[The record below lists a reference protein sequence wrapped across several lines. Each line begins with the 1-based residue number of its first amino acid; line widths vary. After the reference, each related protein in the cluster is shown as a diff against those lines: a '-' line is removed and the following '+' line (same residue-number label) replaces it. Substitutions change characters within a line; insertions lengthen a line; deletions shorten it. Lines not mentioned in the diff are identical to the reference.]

1 MRHKLAYRKLNRT
14 SEHRKALFKNMLNSL
29 IKYEQITTTLPKAK
43 ELKPQIDKVITLG
56 KKNNLHAKKDLFAKL
71 QDRSSINKLVN
82 TLSQRYNKRHGGYS
96 RVIRAGFRYGDDAA
110 MAIIELV
117 DRDTEAKKVDLKKKE
132 NVSTKKNTES
142 KIKDKDLDK
151 KTKSKK

>member
-1 MRHKLAYRKLNRT
+1 M
-14 SEHRKALFKNMLNSL
+14 
-29 IKYEQITTTLPKAK
+29 
-43 ELKPQIDKVITLG
+43 
-56 KKNNLHAKKDLFAKL
+56 
-71 QDRSSINKLVN
+71 
-82 TLSQRYNKRHGGYS
+82 SQRYNKRHGGYS

>member
-1 MRHKLAYRKLNRT
+1 MCFA
-14 SEHRKALFKNMLNSL
+14 
-29 IKYEQITTTLPKAK
+29 YEQI
-43 ELKPQIDKVITLG
+43 LKSKKLFGEVINVG
-56 KKNNLHAKKDLFAKL
+56 SNFEISINEIAKKDLFAKL